1 MRIPTTRI
9 QSLLTMTCLLLVT
22 ACGGAEEAKT
32 DAQPETPACD
42 FNLDTLDGKVF
53 VQSKPKEDGTGYED
67 DILARAKFYKE
78 GDKLK
83 AKYNTRA
90 LLDMYTYTCVKS
102 QDGLALDCWEDN
114 PRAADF
120 CRTLIANNGDGAC
133 TPEAIRQVTGLPED
147 KAKAG
152 YDEVMAELK
161 KLPKKEIEDMK
172 QVFNNPNNQLRGIF
186 HVKMAKNDCRL
197 TLTDNYQTM
206 TFGQWREMGNVVGSA
221 RFVPSDKELV
231 FEHCA
236 ESDNLVALSSPDA
249 WAKPGESAKL
259 FKAGQPIPFRYVGN
273 EHLKPEPGC
282 TYTMDTWSQ
291 YSPLAKSVPV
301 ETDEKGRLKWTFTE
315 SYPKAGKFVVH
326 MYRYKACNGGQPE
339 LLPVSCQGVK
349 VE

>member
-1 MRIPTTRI
+1 MRISTLVI
-9 QSLLTMTCLLLVT
+9 SSLVLLLA
-22 ACGGAEEAKT
+22 ACGGPAEEPKPEAAA
-32 DAQPETPACD
+32 DAAPACD
-42 FNLDTLDGKVF
+42 FGIDTLDGKVF
-53 VQSKPKEDGTGYED
+53 VLSKTGDDGKTPEE

-90 LLDMYTYTCVKS
+90 LLDMYTYTCVKNA
-102 QDGLALDCWEDN
+102 DGSGLDCWEDN
-114 PRAADF
+114 PSAADF
-120 CRTLIANNGDGAC
+120 CRTLIANSGDSAC
-133 TPEAIRQVTGLPED
+133 TPEEIRKVTGLPED

-152 YDEVMAELK
+152 YDEVMAEIK
-161 KLPKKEIEDMK
+161 KLPKKEYEDMK
-172 QVFNNPNNQLRGIF
+172 QVFNSPNNQLRGIF
-186 HVKMAKNDCRL
+186 HVKMAKKECKL

-221 RFVPSDKELV
+221 RFVPTDKDLV
-231 FEHCA
+231 FEHCK
-236 ESDNLVALSSPDA
+236 ESDNLVALSSPDG
-249 WAKPGESAKL
+249 WAKPGESVRT

-273 EHLKPEPGC
+273 EELKPSPGC

-301 ETDEKGRLKWTFTE
+301 EPDAKGRLSWAFTE
-315 SYPKAGKFVVH
+315 TYPKAGKFVVH
-326 MYRYKACNGGQPE
+326 MYRYKSCNGGQPE

>member
-1 MRIPTTRI
+1 MRIHT
-9 QSLLTMTCLLLVT
+9 LLISTVLVLL
-22 ACGGAEEAKT
+22 ASCGAPQEEKKPDEGA
-32 DAQPETPACD
+32 DAAPACD
-42 FNLDTLDGKVF
+42 FSLDNLDGHVF
-53 VQSKPKEDGTGYED
+53 VQSKLGDDGKTWED
-67 DILARAKFYKE
+67 DVLARAKFYKE

-102 QDGLALDCWEDN
+102 QDGAGVDCWEDN
-114 PRAADF
+114 PNPADF
-120 CRTLIANNGDGAC
+120 CRTLIANLGDAGC

-161 KLPKKEIEDMK
+161 KLPKKEYEDMK
-172 QVFNNPNNQLRGIF
+172 QVFNSPNNQLRGIF
-186 HVKMAKNDCRL
+186 HVKMAKKECRL

-221 RFVPSDKELV
+221 RFVTSDKDLV
-231 FEHCA
+231 FEHCREA
-236 ESDNLVALSSPDA
+236 DNLVALSSADG
-249 WAKPGESAKL
+249 WAKPGESVKS
-259 FKAGQPIPFRYVGN
+259 FKAGQPIPFRYVGD
-273 EHLKPEPGC
+273 EDLKPAPGC

-291 YSPLAKSVPV
+291 YSPLAKGVPV
-301 ETDEKGRLKWTFTE
+301 EPDAKGRLNWSFSET
-315 SYPKAGKFVVH
+315 YPKPGRFVVH
-326 MYRYKACNGGQPE
+326 MYRYKACNGGAPE